1 MTSFKLYVDSRFRQ
15 EVGGANSD
23 TEFAIELPRP
33 INVTGRAFVDT
44 FICPNSFYTIRAG
57 ENDRLHVRE
66 NISTYRVCTIAEGQ
80 YNSLT
85 LKDAVLAAL
94 QTGKS
99 IAGDYKV
106 LYDIPTNK
114 LRIDTLDPTA
124 AFTIYPTSWLQRDA
138 TTWNIGSFAS
148 GGPIIDSKH
157 LMDAGA
163 VLGFAT
169 GGLLLGNAV
178 TSVTAPGVTNVLPYH
193 QLFLRS
199 NLGNGND
206 TFGADGSSD
215 IIRRV
220 TVQVGLNE
228 MIVDQH
234 TLPYDSVSS
243 GSREISS
250 LRFSLTDVFGKVVD
264 THGHPISFSII
275 FVPDE

>member
-1 MTSFKLYVDSRFRQ
+1 MAFKLYIDSRFRQ
-15 EVGGANSD
+15 DVGGANSD
-23 TEFAIELPRP
+23 SEFAIELPRP

-44 FICPNSFYTIRAG
+44 FICPNSFYTIRKD

-66 NISTYRVCTIAEGQ
+66 NITNYRVCIIAPGQ
-80 YNSLT
+80 YNGIT
-85 LKDAVLAAL
+85 LKDALLVAL
-94 QTGKS
+94 QTGRS
-99 IAGDYKV
+99 IIGDYIV
-106 LYDIPTNK
+106 LYDVPTNK
-114 LRIDTLDPTA
+114 LIISTLDPTA
-124 AFTIYPTSWLQRDA
+124 NFTIYPTSWLKLDA
-138 TTWNIGSFAS
+138 GTWNTASFGS
-148 GGPIIDSKH
+148 GGPIIDSKN

-169 GGLLLGNAV
+169 GIIQMGN
-178 TSVTAPGVTNVLPYH
+178 SSSPVTAPDVINVLPYH

-199 NLGNGND
+199 NLGTGND

-220 TVQVGLNE
+220 TVQVGLNL

-234 TLPYDSVSS
+234 TLPFDSVSS

-250 LRFSLTDVFGKVVD
+250 LRFSLTDVFGKVVN

>member
-1 MTSFKLYVDSRFRQ
+1 MAFKLFVDSRFRQ
-15 EVGGANSD
+15 DVGGANSD

-33 INVTGRAFVDT
+33 INVTGRAYVDT
-44 FICPNSFYTIRAG
+44 FICPNAFWTVRAG

-66 NISTYRVCTIAEGQ
+66 NISTYRICTIQEGQ
-80 YNSLT
+80 YNAIT

-99 IAGDYKV
+99 IPGDYSV
-106 LYDIPTNK
+106 LFDVPTNK
-114 LRIDTLDPTA
+114 LVISTLDATA
-124 AFTIYPTSWLQRDA
+124 SFHIYSTAWLKA
-138 TTWNIGSFAS
+138 NANTWNTASFGS
-148 GGPIIDSKH
+148 GGPTIDAKN

-163 VLGFAT
+163 VAGFASGDILT
-169 GGLLLGNAV
+169 GNAS
-178 TSVTAPGVTNVLPYH
+178 TSVTAPDVVNVLAYH

-206 TFGADGSSD
+206 TYGADGSSD

-234 TLPYDSVSS
+234 TLPFDSVSS

-250 LRFSLTDVFGKVVD
+250 LRFSLTDVFGKVVS
-264 THGHPISFSII
+264 TNGHPISFSII

>member
-1 MTSFKLYVDSRFRQ
+1 MAFKLFVDSRFRQ
-15 EVGGANSD
+15 DVGGANSD

-44 FICPNSFYTIRAG
+44 FICPNSFYTIRVG

-66 NISTYRVCTIAEGQ
+66 NVSTYRICTIQEGQ
-80 YNSLT
+80 YNAMT
-85 LKDAVLAAL
+85 LKDAVLVAL

-99 IAGDYKV
+99 IPGDYV
-106 LYDIPTNK
+106 VAFDIPTNK
-114 LRIDTLDPTA
+114 LVISTLDATA
-124 AFTIYPTSWLQRDA
+124 SFHIYTTEWLKVN
-138 TTWNIGSFAS
+138 TNTWNTASFGA
-148 GGPIIDSKH
+148 GGPTIDAKN

-163 VLGFAT
+163 VV
-169 GGLLLGNAV
+169 GLASGDILTGNAS
-178 TSVTAPGVTNVLPYH
+178 TSVTAPGVANILPFH

-199 NLGNGND
+199 NLGTGND

-234 TLPYDSVSS
+234 TLPFDSVSS

-250 LRFSLTDVFGKVVD
+250 LRFSLTDVFGKVVN

>member
-1 MTSFKLYVDSRFRQ
+1 MAFKLYIDSRFRQ
-15 EVGGANSD
+15 DAGGANSD
-23 TEFAIELPRP
+23 TQFAVELPRS

-57 ENDRLHVRE
+57 ENDRLYVRE
-66 NISTYRVCTIAEGQ
+66 NASIYRVCILAPGQ
-80 YNSLT
+80 YNAIT
-85 LKDAVLAAL
+85 LKDALLVAL

-99 IAGDYKV
+99 IIGDYV
-106 LYDIPTNK
+106 VTFNVPTNK
-114 LRIDTLDPTA
+114 LHVGTLDPTSI
-124 AFTIYPTSWLQRDA
+124 FFIYPTEWLKA
-138 TTWNIGSFAS
+138 NANTWNVGSFAS
-148 GGPIIDSKH
+148 GGPTIDARN
-157 LMDAGA
+157 LMDAGS
-163 VLGFAT
+163 VLGFF
-169 GGLLLGNAV
+169 GGNYSLMGS
-178 TSVTAPGVTNVLPYH
+178 SVADVIAPDVVNILPYH

-199 NLGNGND
+199 NLGSGND

-215 IIRRV
+215 IVRRI

-234 TLPYDSVSS
+234 TLGFDSVSS

-250 LRFSLTDVFGKVVD
+250 LRFRLTDVFGKVVD